1 MNNIVLL
8 FVCLLLGIMLRVS
21 RRIPDNSHNALNAF
35 IIHISLPAL
44 IILQIHNVTLQ
55 AQLLLSIAMP
65 WLMFALGV
73 GFFWML
79 STRLEFSRGTTGAL
93 MLAGGLANTSFVGL
107 PMIEAFFGVSGMAT
121 GILIDQLGTYL
132 VLSTLGIAVAATYSS
147 SSSSM
152 AGVLKR
158 IAVFPP
164 LLALIVAF
172 ALMPFEFPSWIIDTL
187 KRLGD
192 TLAPLALVSVG
203 LQLRFDQ
210 TRGIKTALALGLAF
224 KLLLAPAV
232 LALLYFS
239 IVHTSDDVARVTLF
253 EATMGPQIGGA
264 IVAIQHGLN
273 PPLVSLM
280 VGVGITL
287 SSSPFRCGHG
297 SCISCERMAE
307 AHPWDVFHLQAG
319 TLPDQKR
326 RSRISS
332 RPNTPT
338 IAEKAT

>member
-1 MNNIVLL
+1 LIV
-8 FVCLLLGIMLRVS
+8 
-21 RRIPDNSHNALNAF
+21 
-35 IIHISLPAL
+35 
-44 IILQIHNVTLQ
+44 LQIHNVTLH
-55 AQLLLSIAMP
+55 AELLLSVAMP
-65 WLMFALGV
+65 WVMFLLGV
-73 GFFWML
+73 GFFWVL
-79 STRLEFSRGTTGAL
+79 SARLELSRGTTGAL

-107 PMIEAFFGVSGMAT
+107 PMIEAFFGAPSMAT

-132 VLSTLGIAVAATYSS
+132 VLSTLGIAVAAIYSS
-147 SSSSM
+147 GSNSM
-152 AGVLKR
+152 VAVLKR

-172 ALMPFEFPSWIIDTL
+172 GLMPFEFPGYVIDAL

-239 IVHTSDDVARVTLF
+239 FARTGDDVARVTLF
-253 EATMGPQIGGA
+253 EAAMGPQIGGA

-287 SSSPFRCGHG
+287 SF
-297 SCISCERMAE
+297 I
-307 AHPWDVFHLQAG
+307 
-319 TLPDQKR
+319 TLPLWSQLLHQL
-326 RSRISS
+326 
-332 RPNTPT
+332 
-338 IAEKAT
+338 

>member
-1 MNNIVLL
+1 MSNIILL
-8 FVCLLLGIMLRVS
+8 FVCLLLGMLLRATH
-21 RRIPDNSHNALNAF
+21 RIPDNSHNALNGF

-44 IILQIHNVTLQ
+44 IILQIHNVTLH
-55 AQLLLSIAMP
+55 AQLLVSIAMP

-79 STRLEFSRGTTGAL
+79 SARLNFSRGTTGAL

-107 PMIEAFFGVSGMAT
+107 PMIEAFFGASSMAT

-132 VLSTLGIAVAATYSS
+132 VLSTVGIAVAAIYSS
-147 SSSSM
+147 GSSTVM
-152 AGVLKR
+152 DVAKR
-158 IAVFPP
+158 IVFFPP
-164 LLALIVAF
+164 LLALVVAF
-172 ALMPFEFPSWIIDTL
+172 VLMPFEFPAWATDTF

-210 TRGIKTALALGLAF
+210 TRGIKTALSLGLMF
-224 KLLLAPAV
+224 KLLLAPAILSV
-232 LALLYFS
+232 IYFS
-239 IVHTSDDVARVTLF
+239 VVATGDDVARVTLF
-253 EATMGPQIGGA
+253 EAAMGPQIGGA

-287 SSSPFRCGHG
+287 SF
-297 SCISCERMAE
+297 I
-307 AHPWDVFHLQAG
+307 
-319 TLPDQKR
+319 TLPLWSALLHQL
-326 RSRISS
+326 
-332 RPNTPT
+332 
-338 IAEKAT
+338 

>member
-1 MNNIVLL
+1 LNNIILL
-8 FVCLLLGIMLRVS
+8 FVCLLLGMLLRATN
-21 RRIPDNSHNALNAF
+21 RIPDNSHNALNAF

-44 IILQIHNVTLQ
+44 IILQIHGVTLRP
-55 AQLLLSIAMP
+55 QLLLSIAMP
-65 WLMFALGV
+65 WVMFALGV
-73 GFFWML
+73 GFFWL
-79 STRLEFSRGTTGAL
+79 ASARLELSRGTTGAL

-107 PMIEAFFGVSGMAT
+107 PMIEAFFGAPSMAT

-132 VLSTLGIAVAATYSS
+132 VLSTLGIAVAAIYSS
-147 SSSSM
+147 GSNSGV
-152 AGVLKR
+152 AVLKR
-158 IAVFPP
+158 IAGFPP
-164 LLALIVAF
+164 LLALIAAF
-172 ALMPFEFPSWIIDTL
+172 ALMPFEFPGYVADAL

-210 TRGIKTALALGLAF
+210 TRGIKAALALGLAF

-239 IVHTSDDVARVTLF
+239 IARTGDDVARVTLF
-253 EATMGPQIGGA
+253 EAAMGPQIGGA

-287 SSSPFRCGHG
+287 SF
-297 SCISCERMAE
+297 I
-307 AHPWDVFHLQAG
+307 
-319 TLPDQKR
+319 TLPIWSQLLHQL
-326 RSRISS
+326 
-332 RPNTPT
+332 
-338 IAEKAT
+338 